1 MSESTDILRPKRI
14 FGNNIIWFNL
24 SGITGKK
31 YYHMFFAFLLYT
43 CPFVLMLI
51 ILIIERKNIS
61 IVFPIIVTTFLYT
74 IEVAST
80 ILGGCS
86 DPGIIPRQRADYFHN
101 VNRPILKYVI
111 NGHLLTLNYCNSCAA
126 YRPPRTSHCSLCD
139 NCVQRFD
146 HHCLWLGTC
155 IGKRNYRYFY
165 FLTGSINLSA
175 LFQICFSLYYIINH
189 TKHLVNKESYSKLIL
204 WGLSALSLYDL
215 LFAIFFVG
223 KLFILH
229 TYLVCQSKTFY
240 ENIKKKFRKIPK
252 INPFKKYF
260 LYTWKRIIFQ
270 MPPKSYLMSYLKGR
284 LEKRKREQSDEDGRG
299 ENIKEDINDINK
311 TKNNEEL
318 TNNYNDDIKTNNDI
332 YFDNKNF
339 NIFKNDKDG
348 RSITNNSYNEDQS
361 IHMKKIL
368 KPIDKDKDKE
378 KLILKL
384 KERNHTPFN
393 KNNKNIASIN
403 FSETVT
409 GNQELLSQENRELK
423 SNQSTEF
430 NYNHRNKKIKL
441 PEVSKSNNL
450 IIHEMETIAN
460 NFDFESKNRPIIED
474 DDENDI
480 VMKNKIELN
489 LDEVDPNLEKTHE
502 EK

>member
-14 FGNNIIWFNL
+14 FGNNITWFNL

-31 YYHMFFAFLLYT
+31 YYHMFYAFLLYT

-51 ILIIERKNIS
+51 ILIFERKNIS
-61 IVFPIIVTTFLYT
+61 IGFPIVVTTILYI

-86 DPGIIPRQRADYFHN
+86 DPGIIPRQRADYFYN
-101 VNRPILKYVI
+101 TNRPILKYVI
-111 NGHLLTLNYCNSCAA
+111 NGHLLTLNYCNSCSA

-165 FLTGSINLSA
+165 FLTESINLSA
-175 LFQICFSLYYIINH
+175 IFQICFSLYYIINH
-189 TKHLVNKESYSKLIL
+189 TKHLINKENYSKLIL

-240 ENIKKKFRKIPK
+240 ENIKKKFNKIPK

-260 LYTWKRIIFQ
+260 LYTWKRIIFK
-270 MPPKSYLMSYLKGR
+270 MPPKSYLMSYLKGV
-284 LEKRKREQSDEDGRG
+284 LEQRKREKYDE
-299 ENIKEDINDINK
+299 EEKEEEIKQNITNAN
-311 TKNNEEL
+311 KNNGEP
-318 TNNYNDDIKTNNDI
+318 TNNLIDSNNDEKTNNDI
-332 YFDNKNF
+332 DYGDKNYR
-339 NIFKNDKDG
+339 IFGNVKDG
-348 RSITNNSYNEDQS
+348 QTITHNSFNENQS
-361 IHMKKIL
+361 IHTKKIL
-368 KPIDKDKDKE
+368 KPINK
-378 KLILKL
+378 KLNS
-384 KERNHTPFN
+384 KERNHTPLN
-393 KNNKNIASIN
+393 KNYKNIVSIN
-403 FSETVT
+403 FSETIT

-430 NYNHRNKKIKL
+430 NYNHRNKKIKF
-441 PEVSKSNNL
+441 PEVCKSNNL
-450 IIHEMETIAN
+450 LIHDMETITN
-460 NFDFESKNRPIIED
+460 NFESESKNKPIIED
-474 DDENDI
+474 EDENDI
-480 VMKNKIELN
+480 VMNNKFSLH
-489 LDEVDPNLEKTHE
+489 LDEVEPNLEQTHE

>member
-14 FGNNIIWFNL
+14 FGNNITWFNL

-31 YYHMFFAFLLYT
+31 YYHMFYAFLLYT

-51 ILIIERKNIS
+51 ILIFERKNIS
-61 IVFPIIVTTFLYT
+61 IGFPIVVTTILYI

-86 DPGIIPRQRADYFHN
+86 DPGIIPRQRADYFYN
-101 VNRPILKYVI
+101 TNRPILKYVI
-111 NGHLLTLNYCNSCAA
+111 NGHLLTLNYCNSCSA

-165 FLTGSINLSA
+165 FLTESINLSA

-189 TKHLVNKESYSKLIL
+189 TKHLINKENYSKLIL

-240 ENIKKKFRKIPK
+240 ENIKKKFNKIPK

-260 LYTWKRIIFQ
+260 LYTWKRIIFK
-270 MPPKSYLMSYLKGR
+270 MPPKSYLMSYLKGV
-284 LEKRKREQSDEDGRG
+284 LEQRKREIYDE
-299 ENIKEDINDINK
+299 EEKEEEIKQNITNAN
-311 TKNNEEL
+311 KNNDEP
-318 TNNYNDDIKTNNDI
+318 TNNLIESNNDEKTNNDI
-332 YFDNKNF
+332 DYGDNNYR
-339 NIFKNDKDG
+339 IFGNVKDG
-348 RSITNNSYNEDQS
+348 QTITHNSFNENQS
-361 IHMKKIL
+361 IHTKKIL
-368 KPIDKDKDKE
+368 KPINK
-378 KLILKL
+378 KLNS
-384 KERNHTPFN
+384 KERNHTPLN
-393 KNNKNIASIN
+393 KNYKNIVSIN
-403 FSETVT
+403 FSETIT

-430 NYNHRNKKIKL
+430 NYNHRNKKIKF
-441 PEVSKSNNL
+441 PEVCKSNNL
-450 IIHEMETIAN
+450 LVHDMETITN
-460 NFDFESKNRPIIED
+460 NFESESKNKPIIED
-474 DDENDI
+474 EDENDI
-480 VMKNKIELN
+480 VMNNKFSLH
-489 LDEVDPNLEKTHE
+489 LDEVEPNLEQTHE

>member
-14 FGNNIIWFNL
+14 FGNNIPWFNL

-31 YYHMFFAFLLYT
+31 YYHMFYAFLLYT

-51 ILIIERKNIS
+51 ILIFERKNIS
-61 IVFPIIVTTFLYT
+61 IGFPIVVTTILYI

-86 DPGIIPRQRADYFHN
+86 DPGIIPRQRADYFYN
-101 VNRPILKYVI
+101 TNRPILKYVI
-111 NGHLLTLNYCNSCAA
+111 NGHLLTLNYCNSCSA

-165 FLTGSINLSA
+165 FLTESINLSA

-189 TKHLVNKESYSKLIL
+189 TKHLINKENYSKLIL

-240 ENIKKKFRKIPK
+240 ENIKKKFNKIPK

-260 LYTWKRIIFQ
+260 LYTWKRIIFK
-270 MPPKSYLMSYLKGR
+270 MPPKSYLMSYLKGV
-284 LEKRKREQSDEDGRG
+284 LEQRKREKYDE
-299 ENIKEDINDINK
+299 EEKEEEIKQNITNDN
-311 TKNNEEL
+311 KNNDEP
-318 TNNYNDDIKTNNDI
+318 TNNLKDSNNDEKTNNDI
-332 YFDNKNF
+332 DYGDNNYR
-339 NIFKNDKDG
+339 IFGNVKDG
-348 RSITNNSYNEDQS
+348 QTITHNSFNENQS
-361 IHMKKIL
+361 IHTKKIL
-368 KPIDKDKDKE
+368 KPINK
-378 KLILKL
+378 KLNS
-384 KERNHTPFN
+384 KERNHTPLN
-393 KNNKNIASIN
+393 KNYKNIVSIN
-403 FSETVT
+403 FSETIT

-430 NYNHRNKKIKL
+430 NYNHRNKKIKF
-441 PEVSKSNNL
+441 PEVCKSNNL
-450 IIHEMETIAN
+450 LIHDMETITN
-460 NFDFESKNRPIIED
+460 NFESESKNKPIIED
-474 DDENDI
+474 EDENDI
-480 VMKNKIELN
+480 VMNNKFSLH
-489 LDEVDPNLEKTHE
+489 LDEVEPNLEQTHE

>member
-24 SGITGKK
+24 SGISGKK

-43 CPFVLMLI
+43 CPYILMMI
-51 ILIIERKNIS
+51 ILIFERKNIS
-61 IVFPIIVTTFLYT
+61 IAFPIIATTILYL
-74 IEVAST
+74 IEVIST

-86 DPGIIPRQRADYFHN
+86 DPGIIPRQRADYFYN
-101 VNRPILKYVI
+101 TNRPILKYVI
-111 NGHLLTLNYCNSCAA
+111 NGHLLTLNYCNSCSA

-189 TKHLVNKESYSKLIL
+189 TKLLINKENYSKLIL

-252 INPFKKYF
+252 VNPFKKYF
-260 LYTWKRIIFQ
+260 FYTWKRIIFK

-284 LEKRKREQSDEDGRG
+284 LEKRKIKIFDEEEKEEEIN
-299 ENIKEDINDINK
+299 ENITNAN
-311 TKNNEEL
+311 KNNEEP
-318 TNNYNDDIKTNNDI
+318 TNNLNDSNNEEKTNNDVD
-332 YFDNKNF
+332 YGDKNYKIF
-339 NIFKNDKDG
+339 NNVKDG
-348 RSITNNSYNEDQS
+348 QIITNNSYNENQS
-361 IHMKKIL
+361 IHMKKVL
-368 KPIDKDKDKE
+368 KPIDKE
-378 KLILKL
+378 KLKS
-384 KERNHTPFN
+384 KQRNHTPFN
-393 KNNKNIASIN
+393 KNLKNIISIN

-409 GNQELLSQENRELK
+409 GNQELLGQENRELK

-430 NYNHRNKKIKL
+430 NYNHKNKKNKF
-441 PEVSKSNNL
+441 PEISKSNNL
-450 IIHEMETIAN
+450 IIHDMETITN
-460 NFDFESKNRPIIED
+460 NFDLESKNRPIIED
-474 DDENDI
+474 EDENEI
-480 VMKNKIELN
+480 VMNNKFSLN
-489 LDEVDPNLEKTHE
+489 LDEVEPHLEQTHE

>member
-14 FGNNIIWFNL
+14 FGNNITWFNL
-24 SGITGKK
+24 SGITGQK

-111 NGHLLTLNYCNSCAA
+111 NGHLLTLNYCNSCSS

-175 LFQICFSLYYIINH
+175 LFQIFFSLNYIINH
-189 TKHLVNKESYSKLIL
+189 TKHLVNKENYSKLIL
-204 WGLSALSLYDL
+204 WGFSALSLYDL

-240 ENIKKKFRKIPK
+240 ENIKKKFRKIPQ

-284 LEKRKREQSDEDGRG
+284 LEKRKEIFDE
-299 ENIKEDINDINK
+299 NVEDIKDI
-311 TKNNEEL
+311 
-318 TNNYNDDIKTNNDI
+318 TNNVNDSINDVKTNNDI
-332 YFDNKNF
+332 YFDDKNF
-339 NIFKNDKDG
+339 NVFKNDKDG
-348 RSITNNSYNEDQS
+348 QTITNNSYNENQS

-368 KPIDKDKDKE
+368 KPIEKE
-378 KLILKL
+378 KEKLKL

-393 KNNKNIASIN
+393 KNNKNIFSIN

-460 NFDFESKNRPIIED
+460 NFDLESKNRPIIED

-480 VMKNKIELN
+480 VMNNKIELN
-489 LDEVDPNLEKTHE
+489 LDEVDPNLEQTHE

>member
-14 FGNNIIWFNL
+14 FGNNITWFYL

-31 YYHMFFAFLLYT
+31 YYHMFYAFLLYT
-43 CPFVLMLI
+43 FPFVLMLI
-51 ILIIERKNIS
+51 ILIFERKNIS
-61 IVFPIIVTTFLYT
+61 IGFPIVVTTILYI

-86 DPGIIPRQRADYFHN
+86 DPGIIPRQRADYFYN
-101 VNRPILKYVI
+101 TNKPILKYVI
-111 NGHLLTLNYCNSCAA
+111 NGHLLTLNYCNSCSA

-165 FLTGSINLSA
+165 FLTESINLSA
-175 LFQICFSLYYIINH
+175 IFQICFSLYYIINH
-189 TKHLVNKESYSKLIL
+189 TKHLINKENYSKLIL

-240 ENIKKKFRKIPK
+240 ENIKKKFNKIPK

-260 LYTWKRIIFQ
+260 LYTWKRIIFK
-270 MPPKSYLMSYLKGR
+270 MPPKSYLMSYLKER
-284 LEKRKREQSDEDGRG
+284 LEKKKREIFD
-299 ENIKEDINDINK
+299 KEDIRQNITN
-311 TKNNEEL
+311 TNKNNEKL
-318 TNNYNDDIKTNNDI
+318 TNNLNDSNNDEKTNNDI
-332 YFDNKNF
+332 DYGDKNYR
-339 NIFKNDKDG
+339 IFGNVKDG
-348 RSITNNSYNEDQS
+348 QTITHNSFNENQS
-361 IHMKKIL
+361 IHTKKIL
-368 KPIDKDKDKE
+368 KPINK
-378 KLILKL
+378 KLNS
-384 KERNHTPFN
+384 KERNHTPLN
-393 KNNKNIASIN
+393 KNYKNIVSIN
-403 FSETVT
+403 FSETIT

-430 NYNHRNKKIKL
+430 NYNHRNKKIKF
-441 PEVSKSNNL
+441 PEVCKSNNL
-450 IIHEMETIAN
+450 LIHDMETITN
-460 NFDFESKNRPIIED
+460 NFESESKNKPIIED
-474 DDENDI
+474 EDENDI
-480 VMKNKIELN
+480 VMNNKFSLH
-489 LDEVDPNLEKTHE
+489 LDEVEPNLEQTHE

>member
-14 FGNNIIWFNL
+14 FGNNITWFNL

-31 YYHMFFAFLLYT
+31 YYHMFYAFLLYT

-51 ILIIERKNIS
+51 ILIFERKNIS
-61 IVFPIIVTTFLYT
+61 IGFPIVVTTILYI

-86 DPGIIPRQRADYFHN
+86 DPGIIPRQRADYFYN
-101 VNRPILKYVI
+101 TNRPILKYVI
-111 NGHLLTLNYCNSCAA
+111 NGHLLTLNYCNSCSA

-165 FLTGSINLSA
+165 FLTESINLSA
-175 LFQICFSLYYIINH
+175 IFQICFSLYYIINH
-189 TKHLVNKESYSKLIL
+189 TKHLINKENYSKLIL

-240 ENIKKKFRKIPK
+240 ENIKKKFNKIPK

-260 LYTWKRIIFQ
+260 LYTWKRIIFK
-270 MPPKSYLMSYLKGR
+270 MPPKSYLMSYLKGV
-284 LEKRKREQSDEDGRG
+284 LEQRKREKYDE
-299 ENIKEDINDINK
+299 EEKEEEIKQNITNAN
-311 TKNNEEL
+311 KNNDEP
-318 TNNYNDDIKTNNDI
+318 TNNLIESNNDEKTNNDI
-332 YFDNKNF
+332 DYGDNNYR
-339 NIFKNDKDG
+339 IFGNVKDG
-348 RSITNNSYNEDQS
+348 QTITHNSFNENQS
-361 IHMKKIL
+361 IHTKKIL
-368 KPIDKDKDKE
+368 KPINK
-378 KLILKL
+378 KLNS
-384 KERNHTPFN
+384 KERNHTPLN
-393 KNNKNIASIN
+393 KNYKNIVSIN
-403 FSETVT
+403 FSETIT

-430 NYNHRNKKIKL
+430 NYNHRNKKIKF
-441 PEVSKSNNL
+441 PEVCKSNNL
-450 IIHEMETIAN
+450 LVHDMETITN
-460 NFDFESKNRPIIED
+460 NFESESKNKPIIED
-474 DDENDI
+474 EDENDI
-480 VMKNKIELN
+480 VMNNKFSLH
-489 LDEVDPNLEKTHE
+489 LDEVEPNLEQTHE

>member
-14 FGNNIIWFNL
+14 FGNNITWFYL

-31 YYHMFFAFLLYT
+31 YYHMFYAFLLYT

-51 ILIIERKNIS
+51 ILIFERKNIS
-61 IVFPIIVTTFLYT
+61 IGFPIVVTTILYI

-86 DPGIIPRQRADYFHN
+86 DPGIIPRQRADYFYN
-101 VNRPILKYVI
+101 TNKPILKYVI
-111 NGHLLTLNYCNSCAA
+111 NGHLLTLNYCNSCSA

-165 FLTGSINLSA
+165 FLTESINLSA
-175 LFQICFSLYYIINH
+175 IFQICFSLYYIINH
-189 TKHLVNKESYSKLIL
+189 TKHLINKENYSKLIL

-240 ENIKKKFRKIPK
+240 ENIKKKFNKIPK

-260 LYTWKRIIFQ
+260 LYTWKRIIFK
-270 MPPKSYLMSYLKGR
+270 MPPKSYLMSYLKER
-284 LEKRKREQSDEDGRG
+284 LEKKKREIFD
-299 ENIKEDINDINK
+299 KEDIRQNITN
-311 TKNNEEL
+311 TNKNNEEL
-318 TNNYNDDIKTNNDI
+318 TNNLNDSNNDEKTNNDI
-332 YFDNKNF
+332 DYGDKNYR
-339 NIFKNDKDG
+339 IFGNVKDG
-348 RSITNNSYNEDQS
+348 QTITHNSFNENQS
-361 IHMKKIL
+361 IHTKKIL
-368 KPIDKDKDKE
+368 KPINK
-378 KLILKL
+378 KLNS
-384 KERNHTPFN
+384 KERNHTPLN
-393 KNNKNIASIN
+393 KNYKNIVSIN
-403 FSETVT
+403 FSETIT

-430 NYNHRNKKIKL
+430 NYNHRNKKIKF
-441 PEVSKSNNL
+441 PEVCKSNNL
-450 IIHEMETIAN
+450 LIHDMETITN
-460 NFDFESKNRPIIED
+460 NFESESKNKPIIED
-474 DDENDI
+474 EDENDI
-480 VMKNKIELN
+480 VMNNKFSLH
-489 LDEVDPNLEKTHE
+489 LDEVEPNLEQTHE

>member
-14 FGNNIIWFNL
+14 FGNNITWFNL

-31 YYHMFFAFLLYT
+31 YYHMFYAFLLYT
-43 CPFVLMLI
+43 FPFVLMLI
-51 ILIIERKNIS
+51 ILIFERKNIS
-61 IVFPIIVTTFLYT
+61 IGFPIVVTTILYI

-86 DPGIIPRQRADYFHN
+86 DPGIIPRQRADYFYN
-101 VNRPILKYVI
+101 TNKPILKYVI
-111 NGHLLTLNYCNSCAA
+111 NGHLLTLNYCNSCSA

-165 FLTGSINLSA
+165 FLTESINLSA
-175 LFQICFSLYYIINH
+175 IFQICFSLYYIINH
-189 TKHLVNKESYSKLIL
+189 TKHLINKENYSKLIL

-240 ENIKKKFRKIPK
+240 ENIKKKFNKIPK

-260 LYTWKRIIFQ
+260 LYTWKRIIFK

-284 LEKRKREQSDEDGRG
+284 LEQRKREIYDE
-299 ENIKEDINDINK
+299 EEKEEEIKQNITNDN
-311 TKNNEEL
+311 KNNNEP
-318 TNNYNDDIKTNNDI
+318 TNNDEKTNNDI
-332 YFDNKNF
+332 DYGDKNYR
-339 NIFKNDKDG
+339 IFGNVKDG
-348 RSITNNSYNEDQS
+348 QTITHNSFNENQS
-361 IHMKKIL
+361 IHTKKIL
-368 KPIDKDKDKE
+368 KPINK
-378 KLILKL
+378 KLNS
-384 KERNHTPFN
+384 KERNHTPLN
-393 KNNKNIASIN
+393 KNYKNIVSIN
-403 FSETVT
+403 FSETIT

-430 NYNHRNKKIKL
+430 NYNHRNKKIKF
-441 PEVSKSNNL
+441 PEVCKSNNL
-450 IIHEMETIAN
+450 LIHDMETITN
-460 NFDFESKNRPIIED
+460 NFESESKNKPIIED
-474 DDENDI
+474 EDENDI
-480 VMKNKIELN
+480 VMNNKFSLH
-489 LDEVDPNLEKTHE
+489 LDEVEPNLEQTHE

>member
-14 FGNNIIWFNL
+14 FGNNIPWFNL

-31 YYHMFFAFLLYT
+31 YYHMFYAFLLYT

-51 ILIIERKNIS
+51 ILIFERKNIS
-61 IVFPIIVTTFLYT
+61 IGFPIVVTTILYI

-86 DPGIIPRQRADYFHN
+86 DPGIIPRQRADYFYN
-101 VNRPILKYVI
+101 TNRPILKYVI
-111 NGHLLTLNYCNSCAA
+111 NGHLLTLNYCNSCSA

-165 FLTGSINLSA
+165 FLTESINLSA
-175 LFQICFSLYYIINH
+175 IFQICFSLYYIINH
-189 TKHLVNKESYSKLIL
+189 TKHLINKENYSKLIL

-240 ENIKKKFRKIPK
+240 ENIKKKFNKIPK

-260 LYTWKRIIFQ
+260 LYTWKRIIFK
-270 MPPKSYLMSYLKGR
+270 MPPKSYLMSYLKGV
-284 LEKRKREQSDEDGRG
+284 LEQRKREKYDE
-299 ENIKEDINDINK
+299 EEKKEEIKQNITNDN
-311 TKNNEEL
+311 KNNNEP
-318 TNNYNDDIKTNNDI
+318 TNNLIDSNNDEKTNNDI
-332 YFDNKNF
+332 DYGDKNYR
-339 NIFKNDKDG
+339 IFGNVKDG
-348 RSITNNSYNEDQS
+348 QTITHNSFNENQS
-361 IHMKKIL
+361 IHTKKIL
-368 KPIDKDKDKE
+368 KPINK
-378 KLILKL
+378 KLNS
-384 KERNHTPFN
+384 KERNHTPLN
-393 KNNKNIASIN
+393 KNYKNIVSIN
-403 FSETVT
+403 FSETIT

-430 NYNHRNKKIKL
+430 NYNHRNKKIKF
-441 PEVSKSNNL
+441 PEVCKSNNL
-450 IIHEMETIAN
+450 LIHDMETITN
-460 NFDFESKNRPIIED
+460 NFESESKNKPIIED
-474 DDENDI
+474 EDENDI
-480 VMKNKIELN
+480 VMNNKFSLH
-489 LDEVDPNLEKTHE
+489 LDEVEPNLEQTHE

>member
-14 FGNNIIWFNL
+14 FGNNITWFNL

-31 YYHMFFAFLLYT
+31 YYHMFYAFLLYT

-51 ILIIERKNIS
+51 ILIFERKNIS
-61 IVFPIIVTTFLYT
+61 IGFPIVVTTILYI

-86 DPGIIPRQRADYFHN
+86 DPGIIPRQRADYFYN
-101 VNRPILKYVI
+101 TNKPILKYVI
-111 NGHLLTLNYCNSCAA
+111 NGHLLTLNYCNSCSA

-165 FLTGSINLSA
+165 FLAESINLSA

-189 TKHLVNKESYSKLIL
+189 TKHLINKENYSKLIL

-240 ENIKKKFRKIPK
+240 ENIKKKFNKIPK

-260 LYTWKRIIFQ
+260 LYTWKRIIFK
-270 MPPKSYLMSYLKGR
+270 MPPKSYLMSYLKER
-284 LEKRKREQSDEDGRG
+284 LEKKKREIFD
-299 ENIKEDINDINK
+299 KEDIRQNITN
-311 TKNNEEL
+311 TNKNNEEL
-318 TNNYNDDIKTNNDI
+318 TNNLNNSNNDEKTNNDI
-332 YFDNKNF
+332 DYGDKNYR
-339 NIFKNDKDG
+339 IFGNVKDG
-348 RSITNNSYNEDQS
+348 QTITHNSFNENQS
-361 IHMKKIL
+361 IQTKKVL
-368 KPIDKDKDKE
+368 KPINKK
-378 KLILKL
+378 KLNS
-384 KERNHTPFN
+384 KERNRTPLN
-393 KNNKNIASIN
+393 KNYKNIVSIN
-403 FSETVT
+403 FSETIT

-430 NYNHRNKKIKL
+430 NYNHRNKKIKF
-441 PEVSKSNNL
+441 PEVCKSNNL
-450 IIHEMETIAN
+450 LVHEMETITN
-460 NFDFESKNRPIIED
+460 NFESESRNKPIIED

-480 VMKNKIELN
+480 VMNNKFSLH
-489 LDEVDPNLEKTHE
+489 LDEGEPNLEQTHE

>member
-14 FGNNIIWFNL
+14 FGNNITWFYL

-31 YYHMFFAFLLYT
+31 YYHMFYAFLLYT

-51 ILIIERKNIS
+51 ILIFERKNIS
-61 IVFPIIVTTFLYT
+61 IVFPIVVTTILYI

-86 DPGIIPRQRADYFHN
+86 DPGIMPRQRADYFYN
-101 VNRPILKYVI
+101 TNRPILKYVI
-111 NGHLLTLNYCNSCAA
+111 NGHLLTLNYCNSCSS

-175 LFQICFSLYYIINH
+175 LFQICFSIYYIINH
-189 TKHLVNKESYSKLIL
+189 TKHLINKENYSKLIL

-240 ENIKKKFRKIPK
+240 ENIKKKFNKIPK

-270 MPPKSYLMSYLKGR
+270 IPPKSYLMSYLKIR
-284 LEKRKREQSDEDGRG
+284 LEKKFDE
-299 ENIKEDINDINK
+299 EEIKQNITNDNK
-311 TKNNEEL
+311 DNKVNEEP
-318 TNNYNDDIKTNNDI
+318 TNNLYDSNNDEKTNNDVD
-332 YFDNKNF
+332 YGDKKYKVFR
-339 NIFKNDKDG
+339 NINDG
-348 RSITNNSYNEDQS
+348 QIITNNSYNENQS
-361 IHMKKIL
+361 IHMKKVL
-368 KPIDKDKDKE
+368 KPINKE
-378 KLILKL
+378 KSNL

-393 KNNKNIASIN
+393 KNHKNIVSIN
-403 FSETVT
+403 FSETIT

-430 NYNHRNKKIKL
+430 NYNHRNKKIKF
-441 PEVSKSNNL
+441 PEVCKSNNL
-450 IIHEMETIAN
+450 LIHDMETITN
-460 NFDFESKNRPIIED
+460 NFDLESKNRPIIED
-474 DDENDI
+474 EDENEI
-480 VMKNKIELN
+480 VMNNKFSLN
-489 LDEVDPNLEKTHE
+489 LDEVDPHLEQTHE

>member
-14 FGNNIIWFNL
+14 FGNNITWFYL

-31 YYHMFFAFLLYT
+31 YYHMFYAFLLYT
-43 CPFVLMLI
+43 FPFVLMLI
-51 ILIIERKNIS
+51 ILIFERKNIS
-61 IVFPIIVTTFLYT
+61 IGFPIVVTTILYI

-86 DPGIIPRQRADYFHN
+86 DPGIIPRQRADYFYN
-101 VNRPILKYVI
+101 TNKPILKYVI
-111 NGHLLTLNYCNSCAA
+111 NGHLLTLNYCNSCSA

-165 FLTGSINLSA
+165 FLTESINLSA
-175 LFQICFSLYYIINH
+175 IFQICFSLYYIINH
-189 TKHLVNKESYSKLIL
+189 TKHLINKENYSKLIL

-240 ENIKKKFRKIPK
+240 ENIKKKFNKIPK

-260 LYTWKRIIFQ
+260 LYTWKRIIFK
-270 MPPKSYLMSYLKGR
+270 MPPKSYLMSYLKER
-284 LEKRKREQSDEDGRG
+284 LEKKKREIFD
-299 ENIKEDINDINK
+299 KEDIRQNITN
-311 TKNNEEL
+311 TNKNNEEL
-318 TNNYNDDIKTNNDI
+318 TNNLNDSNNDEKTNNDI
-332 YFDNKNF
+332 DYGDKNYR
-339 NIFKNDKDG
+339 IFGNVKDG
-348 RSITNNSYNEDQS
+348 QTITHNSFNENQS
-361 IHMKKIL
+361 IHTKKIL
-368 KPIDKDKDKE
+368 KPINK
-378 KLILKL
+378 KLNS
-384 KERNHTPFN
+384 KERNHTPLN
-393 KNNKNIASIN
+393 KNYKNIVSIN
-403 FSETVT
+403 FSETIT

-430 NYNHRNKKIKL
+430 NYNHRNKKIKF
-441 PEVSKSNNL
+441 PEVCKSNNL
-450 IIHEMETIAN
+450 LIHDMETITN
-460 NFDFESKNRPIIED
+460 NFESESKNKPIIED
-474 DDENDI
+474 EDENDI
-480 VMKNKIELN
+480 VMNNKFSLH
-489 LDEVDPNLEKTHE
+489 LDEVEPNLEQTHE

>member
-14 FGNNIIWFNL
+14 FGNNIPWFNL

-31 YYHMFFAFLLYT
+31 YYHMLYAFLLYT

-51 ILIIERKNIS
+51 ILIIERKNID
-61 IVFPIIVTTFLYT
+61 IFFPIIVTTFLYI

-86 DPGIIPRQRADYFHN
+86 DPGIMPRQRADYFYN

-111 NGHLLTLNYCNSCAA
+111 NGHLLTLNYCNSCCA

-165 FLTGSINLSA
+165 FLAGSLNLSA
-175 LFQICFSLYYIINH
+175 IFQICFSLNYIINH
-189 TKHLVNKESYSKLIL
+189 TKHLINKENYSKLIL

-240 ENIKKKFRKIPK
+240 ENIKKKFIKIPK

-284 LEKRKREQSDEDGRG
+284 LEKRKREIFDED
-299 ENIKEDINDINK
+299 EKEEDIQENKDINK
-311 TKNNEEL
+311 NYEEP
-318 TNNYNDDIKTNNDI
+318 TNNLNDSINDVKTNNDI
-332 YFDNKNF
+332 NFDDKNF
-339 NIFKNDKDG
+339 NVFKNDKDG
-348 RSITNNSYNEDQS
+348 QTITNNSYNENQS

-368 KPIDKDKDKE
+368 KPIDKDK
-378 KLILKL
+378 LKL

-393 KNNKNIASIN
+393 KKNKNIVSIN

-423 SNQSTEF
+423 SNQSTEYK
-430 NYNHRNKKIKL
+430 YNHRNKKFKL
-441 PEVSKSNNL
+441 PEVCKSNNL
-450 IIHEMETIAN
+450 IIHEMETIEN
-460 NFDFESKNRPIIED
+460 NFNIDSKNRAIIED
-474 DDENDI
+474 LDENEI
-480 VMKNKIELN
+480 VMNNNILLN
-489 LDEVDPNLEKTHE
+489 LDEVDPRLEQTHE